1 MSIVNKIKY
10 GNTNTF
16 LIRGSK
22 ANLLIDTDYA
32 GTLSAFYKA
41 IKNYEIK
48 ISDITY
54 VIATHYHPDHM
65 GLISELVNMGVKL
78 ILIDSQYE
86 YTHFSDKIFER
97 DNIRNY
103 KPINEDNA
111 IIIKC
116 EDSREFLN
124 SIGISGEIIY
134 TPSHS
139 NDSISIIL
147 DSKECFVGD
156 LEPSENLIT
165 YENYIEL
172 ESDWKKIEK
181 YNPKIIYYSH
191 RNEKIIY

>member
-1 MSIVNKIKY
+1 MNKVSKIKY

-16 LIRGSK
+16 FIRGTK

-32 GTLSAFYKA
+32 GTLYSFYKA
-41 IKNYEIK
+41 IKELDVK
-48 ISDITY
+48 LSDITY
-54 VIATHYHPDHM
+54 IIATHYHPDHI
-65 GLISELVNMGVKL
+65 GLISELVSKGVKL
-78 ILIDSQYE
+78 ILIDSQYD
-86 YTHFSDKIFER
+86 YVHFSDKIFER

-103 KPINEDNA
+103 KPIKEEDA

-116 EDSREFLN
+116 ENSREFLN
-124 SIGISGEIIY
+124 NIGINGEIIY